1 MIDVV
6 VEEELTTRRQ
16 NTSMQVTLHK
26 HPYTMELIRTSEYFK
41 PGLKYTAFVSRISY
55 YNIQQI
61 NLNIQIA
68 AYCVSY
74 YMFFAVKI
82 NISRRIA
89 STGHQERRLDSVRIH
104 I

>member
-41 PGLKYTAFVSRISY
+41 PGLKYTAFVSQISY

-68 AYCVSY
+68 IYYVSY
-74 YMFFAVKI
+74 ILFAVKI

-89 STGHQERRLDSVRIH
+89 STGYQKRRLDSVRIH